1 MNLNKIVLVILLGA
15 SSAFGQDIGTTEVKV
30 VEGFKPVI
38 PGASRL
44 NENATFADTIRKD
57 RTQIYEMVDV
67 YLNSDY
73 KTRPLAA
80 AQVKD
85 DKIAGVGLD
94 VYDKEPLPQDHKLRF
109 LPNALLL
116 PHIGYVTAENYSK
129 FYLQMIENLEG
140 CLENK
145 PLRLIS

>member
-80 AQVKD
+80 AKVKD
-85 DKIAGVGLD
+85 DKIAELYATKIGLG
-94 VYDKEPLPQDHKLRF
+94 F
-109 LPNALLL
+109 GNAFMTNASILHNSCLLYTS
-116 PHIGYVTAENYSK
+116 PS
-129 FYLQMIENLEG
+129 
-140 CLENK
+140 
-145 PLRLIS
+145 PRD